1 MKSDIDFEK
10 DSLRK
15 IFREKRKNC
24 DRSAENKIAEN
35 LFATEEYKAA
45 ERLLLYASLP
55 GEINTDPIFLRA
67 LSDGKKVYYP
77 KTEKDGK
84 MEFFRAESLESLSV
98 GKFGIREPETA
109 EKFSENGKTLCVVPG
124 FSFDK
129 EGFRLGYGGGY
140 YDRFLSTF
148 NGFSAGLCL
157 SAFISEKL
165 PRDGFDIAVNAVITE
180 E

>member
-10 DSLRK
+10 DRLRK
-15 IFREKRKNC
+15 IFKEKRKNH
-24 DRSAENKIAEN
+24 DRSAENKIAEK

-45 ERLLLYASLP
+45 ENLLLYASLP
-55 GEINTDPIFLRA
+55 DEINTDPIFLRA

-77 KTEKDGK
+77 KTEKGGK

-109 EKFSENGKTLCVVPG
+109 EKFFENGKTLCVVPG

-140 YDRFLSTF
+140 YDRFLSSLTDF
-148 NGFSAGLCL
+148 RQGF
-157 SAFISEKL
+157 AFQLFFRKNCRGTVLIL
-165 PRDGFDIAVNAVITE
+165 R
-180 E
+180 